1 MRNSLTSKERR
12 GLAAVVAAALLC
24 ISSGFIFR
32 NCSSLTS
39 GNQPVSSCESAIS
52 SGVVASDSVRS
63 GKSVRKGKPEKKK
76 KSKVKKSKTLKTYP
90 TRDPLSEPCD

>member
-32 NCSSLTS
+32 NCSSMTS
-39 GNQPVSSCESAIS
+39 INPSASSYESVASPESAADT
-52 SGVVASDSVRS
+52 VLTDNP
-63 GKSVRKGKPEKKK
+63 VRKGKSGRKRKKK
-76 KSKVKKSKTLKTYP
+76 VEKRKTLKTYP
-90 TRDPLSEPCD
+90 VRDPLSEPCD